1 MQKGQLGSYSLCL
14 KEMVWLGRDDGG
26 RNWKKWNIYIGKMT
40 YILTHEHQC
49 MLFTNRF
56 IVLETFSHLQK

>member
-14 KEMVWLGRDDGG
+14 KEMVWLGRDDAG

-40 YILTHEHQC
+40 YIWQD
-49 MLFTNRF
+49 
-56 IVLETFSHLQK
+56 LQKNHMSEVERGEESKIT

>member
-1 MQKGQLGSYSLCL
+1 MQKGQLGSCSLCL

-40 YILTHEHQC
+40 YIWQDL
-49 MLFTNRF
+49 
-56 IVLETFSHLQK
+56 